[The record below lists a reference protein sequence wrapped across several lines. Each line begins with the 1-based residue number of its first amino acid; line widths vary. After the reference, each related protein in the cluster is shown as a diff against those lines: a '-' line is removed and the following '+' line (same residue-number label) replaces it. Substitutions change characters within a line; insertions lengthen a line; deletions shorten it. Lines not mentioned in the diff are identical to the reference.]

1 MKDITRL
8 EMEILL
14 TIVKSPEIEYN
25 ANNISKSIEITPMG
39 ALKILKRLE
48 NENVIKSK
56 KVGKAV
62 IYRINT
68 QNNYAISYISLVLS
82 RETIYASPTVRRW
95 IQELKKIKNAD
106 IMILY
111 GSLLKNIEP
120 NDIDVLFVTN
130 KNKFKKL
137 QKEIEEIN
145 RINIKKIHPLYQ
157 TFEDIIDNIKKR
169 HKPLLDAIKGIIVY
183 GQEKFIGV
191 YNESRKE

>member
-1 MKDITRL
+1 MKDITKL

-82 RETIYASPTVRRW
+82 RETIYTSPKVRRW

-130 KNKFKKL
+130 KDKFKKL
-137 QKEIEEIN
+137 QREIEEIN

-157 TFEDIIDNIKKR
+157 TFEDITDNIKKR